1 MASFSVLSGTKYEV
15 KAANAEE
22 AEAKMAAWHNGED
35 CPCGFP
41 QWAEQAAAEG
51 QELCEC
57 VEEIE
62 ADTWIEE
69 N

>member
-15 KAANAEE
+15 QAANAEE
-22 AEAKMAAWHNGED
+22 AEAKLSAWYNGED
-35 CPCGFP
+35 CPCGLP
-41 QWAEQAAAEG
+41 QWAEAAAREG
-51 QELCEC
+51 GELCEC

-62 ADTWIEE
+62 ADTWVEA

>member
-15 KAANAEE
+15 KAANADE
-22 AEAKMAAWHNGED
+22 AQAKMDAWHTGED

-41 QWAEQAAAEG
+41 QWAENAAAEG

-62 ADTWIEE
+62 VDTWIEA